1 MNSVLGILYVE
12 RKTSGHGF
20 QCDVLLQVIGKKH
33 LVDVRIPGGKF
44 CFRSCDTGGV
54 KTTSYEPNFIV
65 SFRLK

>member
-33 LVDVRIPGGKF
+33 LVGVRIPGERF
-44 CFRSCDTGGV
+44 CFRSCGTEGV
-54 KTTSYEPNFIV
+54 KITSYEINFIV

>member
-33 LVDVRIPGGKF
+33 LVDVRIPGGGN
-44 CFRSCDTGGV
+44 S
-54 KTTSYEPNFIV
+54 V
-65 SFRLK
+65 SGPVILVE